1 MYKRLDTGLFAM
13 SVILIVED
21 DEQVR
26 VLAESL
32 LRDAGYG
39 VLAATA
45 LEGAQ
50 ALLNSDQLI
59 DLLFVDVN
67 LGGDLE
73 AGLRIAQNAR
83 ELRPLL
89 PAVYTTGQGV
99 DDGKKALF
107 AEPYLF
113 LPKPYTSEQLIS
125 SIAYLL
131 NRNGGSRPPP
141 DLPTLAQSV

>member
-1 MYKRLDTGLFAM
+1 M

-67 LGGDLE
+67 LG
-73 AGLRIAQNAR
+73 AIW
-83 ELRPLL
+83 RP
-89 PAVYTTGQGV
+89 GFG
-99 DDGKKALF
+99 
-107 AEPYLF
+107 
-113 LPKPYTSEQLIS
+113 
-125 SIAYLL
+125 
-131 NRNGGSRPPP
+131 
-141 DLPTLAQSV
+141 

>member
-1 MYKRLDTGLFAM
+1 MAVMAEDRNCHAVAAACSPRLLYLDGSFTGCVNDVLRGKRVMYKRLDTGLFAM

-89 PAVYTTGQGV
+89 PVGTGATTCV
-99 DDGKKALF
+99 
-107 AEPYLF
+107 
-113 LPKPYTSEQLIS
+113 
-125 SIAYLL
+125 
-131 NRNGGSRPPP
+131 R
-141 DLPTLAQSV
+141 